1 MGKGDNHEDRQ
12 MDTDQSPHSLQES
25 INNGRGSRDGSS
37 RDSITNEDSRDS
49 IRSTEE
55 EILASLE
62 TENSNTTAILD
73 NDDSSGSSTSLR
85 KPQELGS
92 LSREASLG
100 VSDQVSGRSS
110 VTPGGDEEE
119 REYEGGG
126 RDGSSALPGRQGA
139 GRREVERAFETG
151 GKEHV

>member
-25 INNGRGSRDGSS
+25 IDSRRGGCGGSS

-49 IRSTEE
+49 IRSAEE
-55 EILASLE
+55 DILASLE
-62 TENSNTTAILD
+62 TENSNTTANLD
-73 NDDSSGSSTSLR
+73 NDDSSSSSTSLR

-92 LSREASLG
+92 LSREASFG

-110 VTPGGDEEE
+110 ATPGGDEEE

-126 RDGSSALPGRQGA
+126 RDGSSDLPCRQG
-139 GRREVERAFETG
+139 GRGEGEKAFQTG
-151 GKEHV
+151 GRKS